1 MGKGLGGCLGE
12 GGECAEPN
20 RPADGDN
27 HWKGVG
33 EVKDASRR
41 EVEQGLSNL
50 GELKRIDGDELGSS
64 DKLDS
69 AGKLPK
75 VNDETGRAKFV
86 SITGVVEVEG
96 DVNGKTVSLNLT

>member
-12 GGECAEPN
+12 GGEGSEPN
-20 RPADGDN
+20 RTADGDN

-41 EVEQGLSNL
+41 EVGQGLSNL
-50 GELKRIDGDELGSS
+50 GELKRIDGDELDSS

-69 AGKLPK
+69 AGKFPE

-86 SITGVVEVEG
+86 SILCVVEVEG
-96 DVNGKTVSLNLT
+96 DVNGKRVSSNLT